1 MRLTN
6 NFDTTTDFK
15 ILNGHPYESLTVA
28 EQQSIQMNV
37 ENLQAI
43 RDWVG
48 KPITVTS
55 GLRSV
60 TANLGIKGASKSS
73 QHLFGEALDFVVKG
87 DDEALDRIYEA
98 LINKTIKL
106 PHAPSQ
112 VILEEFGGKKWM
124 HLGLKSPRWIEE
136 SRLRLQYAIQ
146 NQDTVGQAKHNRK
159 LTSTE
164 FLATNDGKT
173 YALIASRPY
182 GDWA

>member
-1 MRLTN
+1 
-6 NFDTTTDFK
+6 
-15 ILNGHPYESLTVA
+15 
-28 EQQSIQMNV
+28 MNI

-43 RDWVG
+43 RDYIS
-48 KPITVTS
+48 KPIVITS

-60 TANLGIKGASKSS
+60 DTNSGLKGASKSS

-112 VILEEFGGKKWM
+112 VILEEVGGKKWL

-146 NQDTVGQAKHNRK
+146 NQDTIGQAKHNRK
-159 LTSTE
+159 LTATE
-164 FLATNDGKT
+164 FLTTTDGKA
-173 YALIASRPY
+173 YQLIASRPY